1 MKLLLTGCH
10 GQLGFELQRSLAPLA
25 EVVAVGSQD
34 CDLADVAAVRAL
46 VAQVN
51 PQGIINAA
59 AYTAVDKA
67 ETEQQQ
73 ARKVNTEAP
82 QLLGE
87 LARQRGAWVMHYS
100 TDYVFAG
107 QGSDFYRETDDTD
120 PQSVYGLTK
129 RDGER
134 ALLAACPQSMVMRTS
149 WVVGAVGQNFAK
161 TMLRLAQQRPTLSV
175 VADQFGAPTSA
186 ALLADVTAHVVRR
199 LQQQGA
205 DHFPFGLYHVA
216 AGGVTNWHAYAQFV
230 LTQAAQAGLPLQV
243 AAEAVQAISSADYPV
258 AAKRPAN
265 SRLDT
270 QKFQS
275 TFQLRLPDWQVGVSQ
290 VLAQLLQGGV

>member
-34 CDLADVAAVRAL
+34 CDLADAAAVRAL

-67 ETEQQQ
+67 ETDQQQ

-107 QGSDFYRETDDTD
+107 QGNDFYRETDDTD

-230 LTQAAQAGLPLQV
+230 LTQAAQAGVTLQV
-243 AAEAVQAISSADYPV
+243 AAEAVQAISSADYSV

>member
-67 ETEQQQ
+67 ETDQQQ

-87 LARQRGAWVMHYS
+87 LARQRGVWVMHYS

-107 QGSDFYRETDDTD
+107 QGNDFYRETDDTD

-129 RDGER
+129 RDGEC

-205 DHFPFGLYHVA
+205 DHFPFGIYHVA

>member
-67 ETEQQQ
+67 ETDQQQ

-87 LARQRGAWVMHYS
+87 LARQRGVWVMHYS

-107 QGSDFYRETDDTD
+107 QGNDFYRETDDTD

-129 RDGER
+129 RDGEG

-186 ALLADVTAHVVRR
+186 ALLGDVTAHVVRR

-205 DHFPFGLYHVA
+205 DHFPFGIYHVA